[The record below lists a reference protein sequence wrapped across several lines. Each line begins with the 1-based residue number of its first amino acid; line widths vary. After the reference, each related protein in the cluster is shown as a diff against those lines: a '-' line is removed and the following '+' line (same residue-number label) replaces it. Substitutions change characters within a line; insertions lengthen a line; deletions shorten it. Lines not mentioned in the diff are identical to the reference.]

1 MNNNIIKKQFGSIG
15 GNFDVV
21 PQYNVFKQKYS
32 SEEKLLLS
40 ELRENLVDLAISSDE
55 SLQVNEDKLLNDI
68 KNFLFAKL
76 ANNSQNND
84 ISNEYLDKIYADD
97 NTSVVTSGSYQ
108 RYYTVNGKDYCHIID
123 KNTLYPANYFKSVT
137 VISSDSALADTL
149 STALFC
155 MDLNA
160 GRKLAE
166 KYNIQVIWLDKNNK
180 ITKTDGVKSAK

>member
-1 MNNNIIKKQFGSIG
+1 MAVLG

-76 ANNSQNND
+76 ANNSQ
-84 ISNEYLDKIYADD
+84 K
-97 NTSVVTSGSYQ
+97 
-108 RYYTVNGKDYCHIID
+108 
-123 KNTLYPANYFKSVT
+123 
-137 VISSDSALADTL
+137 
-149 STALFC
+149 
-155 MDLNA
+155 
-160 GRKLAE
+160 
-166 KYNIQVIWLDKNNK
+166 
-180 ITKTDGVKSAK
+180 